1 MPGEASR
8 EETRAPAAKNSSYS
22 LCLEEVVAIL
32 SQLKI
37 FSVLLRFGFLT
48 TFQHL
53 HIFLAFCSKGYLNQP
68 RDAGVGSL
76 DESKEILADFLDE
89 SLQAGVRRG
98 CRLSYSLQP
107 TGNEGAP
114 SSQTMLGM
122 LTKKC

>member
-1 MPGEASR
+1 MKKQGPQPR
-8 EETRAPAAKNSSYS
+8 KT
-22 LCLEEVVAIL
+22 VAIL
-32 SQLKI
+32 CA
-37 FSVLLRFGFLT
+37 LR
-48 TFQHL
+48 
-53 HIFLAFCSKGYLNQP
+53 SKGYLNQP